1 MNYYSDE
8 IADGG
13 NSKHFKVKVINL
25 SDELRAKLNINYIY
39 QHVDDF
45 TPEVLEEEKRVLVD
59 EEDLE
64 ELLDED
70 IETALI
76 RLERNELKSELIALE
91 EEIPE
96 PEEELNNLEK
106 GPIEETN
113 NHQIAE
119 TNDTNDFEW
128 F

>member
-1 MNYYSDE
+1 MGEVRSAE
-8 IADGG
+8 
-13 NSKHFKVKVINL
+13 
-25 SDELRAKLNINYIY
+25 
-39 QHVDDF
+39 
-45 TPEVLEEEKRVLVD
+45 EVLEEEKRIPVD
-59 EEDLE
+59 EAELE

-106 GPIEETN
+106 GPIAESN